1 LIWRIKEDLVNT
13 HDIVIALSEQCDIS
27 KAEAKKVVAQFF
39 DEMKKSLVK
48 NDRVEIRGLCTF
60 YVRKYRQ
67 FTGRNPK
74 TGEKVTVK
82 PKKLPYFKMGSD
94 IKRRLNP

>member
-1 LIWRIKEDLVNT
+1 MNT
-13 HDIVIALSEQCDIS
+13 HDIVMALSKHCDIS
-27 KAEAKKVVAQFF
+27 KAEAKKVVALFF
-39 DEMKKSLVK
+39 DEMKKSLTK

-60 YVRKYRQ
+60 YVKKYKQ

-74 TGEKVTVK
+74 TGEKITVK
-82 PKKLPYFKMGSD
+82 SKKLPYFKMGAD